1 MSNSSQDSLSAERLA
16 DGFKAI
22 EIESHYFMNSLSSGN
37 GVIVDL
43 AQLRLFIY
51 SIFIFF

>member
-1 MSNSSQDSLSAERLA
+1 MSNSSQDSLSAEIILLA

-37 GVIVDL
+37 GVIADL

-51 SIFIFF
+51 SIF